1 MTTGK
6 KVFYSIAII
15 WSAVAVL
22 FLFIGLDAGE
32 ARMTS
37 MLLMSFWGFPSALVA
52 PRFLVDIFQG
62 LNVVLFSTLGS
73 TMNYV
78 LSWLLL
84 FGLGFGQWFVGMPLV
99 ARLFIRLSEW
109 SSKFP

>member
-6 KVFYSIAII
+6 KVFYSIAMI
-15 WSAVAVL
+15 WSAIAVL
-22 FLFIGLDAGE
+22 FLLIGLDAGE

-37 MLLMSFWGFPSALVA
+37 ALLMSFWGFPSALVV
-52 PRFLVDIFQG
+52 PHFLANIFQEID
-62 LNVVLFSTLGS
+62 VVLFNTRGS

-84 FGLGFGQWFVGMPLV
+84 FGLGFGQWFVGVPLV
-99 ARLFIRLSEW
+99 ARLFGRLSNW
-109 SSKFP
+109 SSKLP